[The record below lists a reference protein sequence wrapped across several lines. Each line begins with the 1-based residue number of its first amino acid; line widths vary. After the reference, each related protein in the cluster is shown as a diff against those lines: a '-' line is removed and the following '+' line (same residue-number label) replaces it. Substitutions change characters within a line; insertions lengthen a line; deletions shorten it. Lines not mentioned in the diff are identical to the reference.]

1 MGTFGCFDKL
11 YYLMID
17 QSENLLTFT
26 RLGIGHPANSIE
38 QSVDWP
44 ALKNIADH
52 QGLSAIVL
60 DGLNALLNS
69 HSQLSSLNS
78 QLKLSWIGEVLQNYE
93 QRYERCRKTIGKLAK
108 FYNDHG
114 FKLMVLKGYGLSLN
128 YPKPNHRPCG
138 DIDIWAFGQYREAD
152 TAISKELSIQIE
164 HDHHHHTVFEFEG
177 FTVENHYDFLNVHYG
192 HRNAELEKVLKDL
205 AMDDRFSTPIE
216 GQKVYLP
223 SPNLHALFIL
233 RHMMHN
239 FSATSMNLRQVLDW
253 AFFVEK
259 NTGEIDWE
267 WLLMVLDE
275 YHMLEFFNILNAIC
289 VDDLGFGADIF
300 PSVQFL
306 PDIKAR
312 VLNDI
317 ISPEFGGTTPQNIF
331 KRAIFKYRR
340 WQANAWK
347 QDLCY
352 GDSRYRSLFE
362 GVWSHLLKP
371 ASI

>member
-1 MGTFGCFDKL
+1 MVNEDLKVVFL
-11 YYLMID
+11 QLV
-17 QSENLLTFT
+17 
-26 RLGIGHPANSIE
+26 RLGTGTSKDTKITNDVGWI
-38 QSVDWP
+38 Q
-44 ALKNIADH
+44 LKELADI
-52 QGLSAIVL
+52 QGLTAVLL
-60 DGLNALLNS
+60 DGVNESLKFS
-69 HSQLSSLNS
+69 SQLSTLNS
-78 QLKLSWIGEVLQNYE
+78 QLKLSWIGEVHQNYE
-93 QRYERCRKTIGKLAK
+93 QRYEKCRQTIGQLSR

-138 DIDIWAFGQYREAD
+138 DIDIWAFDQYKEAD
-152 TAISKELSIQIE
+152 NAISKEYSIPIE
-164 HDHHHHTVFEFEG
+164 HDHHHHTVFKFKG
-177 FTVENHYDFLNVHYG
+177 FTVENHYDFLNIHYG

-239 FSATSMNLRQVLDW
+239 FAATSMNLRQVLDW

-306 PDIKAR
+306 PDLKAR

-317 ISPEFGGTTPQNIF
+317 LSPEFRDAIPRSFI
-331 KRAIFKYRR
+331 KRAFFKYRR
-340 WQANAWK
+340 WQANSWK

-352 GDSRYRSLFE
+352 GDNRLKSFME
-362 GVWSHLLKP
+362 GVWSHILKP

>member
-1 MGTFGCFDKL
+1 MNDSFL
-11 YYLMID
+11 QLV
-17 QSENLLTFT
+17 
-26 RLGIGHPANSIE
+26 RLGIGHPADSLPIQNSWVEFKILAE
-38 QSVDWP
+38 Q
-44 ALKNIADH
+44 H
-52 QGLSAIVL
+52 GLSAVVL
-60 DGLNALLNS
+60 DGID
-69 HSQLSSLNS
+69 SLRSRGYEVNLPDKELTL
-78 QLKLSWIGEVLQNYE
+78 QWIGESLQDYE
-93 QRYERCRKTIGKLAK
+93 QRYDQCRKTIGKLAK

-138 DIDIWAFGQYREAD
+138 DIDIWAFGQYKEAD
-152 TAISKELSIQIE
+152 AAISKEYSIPIE
-164 HDHHHHTVFEFEG
+164 HDHHHHTVFEFKG
-177 FTVENHYDFLNVHYG
+177 FSIENHYDFLNVHYG
-192 HRNAELEKVLKDL
+192 HRNAELEKVLKEL
-205 AMDDRFSTPIE
+205 AMDDRFSTKID
-216 GQKVYLP
+216 GQEVYLP

-239 FSATSMNLRQVLDW
+239 FAATSMNLRQVLDW

-259 NTGEIDWE
+259 HTGEIDWE

-289 VDDLGFGADIF
+289 VDDLGFRADIF
-300 PSVQFL
+300 PSVQIL
-306 PDIKAR
+306 PDLKAR

-317 ISPEFGGTTPQNIF
+317 LSPEFREATPRSFI
-331 KRAIFKYRR
+331 KRAFFKYRR

-352 GDSRYRSLFE
+352 GDNRYKSFFN